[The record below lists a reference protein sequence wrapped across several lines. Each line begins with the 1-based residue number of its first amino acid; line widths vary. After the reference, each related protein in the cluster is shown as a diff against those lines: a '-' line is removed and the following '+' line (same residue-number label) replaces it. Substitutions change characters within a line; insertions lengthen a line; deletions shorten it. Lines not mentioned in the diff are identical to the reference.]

1 MAFTF
6 KADGGG
12 VQFAARIQPRSGRDR
27 ISGVHDGAI
36 KIHLTAPP
44 VDGAANKACIKFVAS
59 AFGVSPSRVTL
70 VSGQTGR
77 NKILRIEGLAERE
90 FSEKISQLIPGAQ

>member
-6 KADGGG
+6 KSVDGGI
-12 VQFAARIQPRSGRDR
+12 QFAARIQPRSGQNR
-27 ISGVHDGAI
+27 IAGVHDGAL

-59 AFGVSPSRVTL
+59 AFGVSPSRVEL
-70 VSGQTGR
+70 VSGHTGR
-77 NKILRIEGLAERE
+77 NKILLIDGLAERE
-90 FSEKISQLIPGAQ
+90 FSEKISQLIPGAH